1 VRAPRAED
9 ARRRRLLAAF
19 QFASLG
25 APVLTF
31 GTETGLWGAAD
42 PDNEK
47 PMLWK
52 DLVYEAEAADPLD
65 RTRKADAV
73 RSDEELLRFYQG
85 LGKIRASQAALR
97 RGSIETVLADEAR
110 RVFAFVRVLETEWVT
125 AAFNASDTEVT
136 VDLSAPAAAVR
147 DLLSGRRLRVKDQKV
162 QVTLP
167 AQSAAY
173 LAADVR

>member
-47 PMLWK
+47 PML
-52 DLVYEAEAADPLD
+52 
-65 RTRKADAV
+65 
-73 RSDEELLRFYQG
+73 
-85 LGKIRASQAALR
+85 
-97 RGSIETVLADEAR
+97 
-110 RVFAFVRVLETEWVT
+110 
-125 AAFNASDTEVT
+125 
-136 VDLSAPAAAVR
+136 
-147 DLLSGRRLRVKDQKV
+147 
-162 QVTLP
+162 
-167 AQSAAY
+167 
-173 LAADVR
+173 